1 MPSCWQLSPFTK
13 DKRANKGFVFPGSRK
28 QAGPRV
34 GLDFRAWKGELRHEW
49 QVLKSPEPGSQGA
62 GPGATGSV
70 LELAEPGNPQRVSH
84 ACHAWGK
91 LFRLNHGVAKW
102 QTTCS
107 LQEARAGR
115 KPDVKRFPTMSG
127 FCKTLVTAGKGSA
140 IRRGTDLDLPP
151 GQESG
156 RLKGIVFESG
166 NQSHMTPFTA
176 LLHGA
181 PGWIG

>member
-91 LFRLNHGVAKW
+91 LFRLNHEGGQMADHLLSARSKGR
-102 QTTCS
+102 
-107 LQEARAGR
+107 QETR
-115 KPDVKRFPTMSG
+115 
-127 FCKTLVTAGKGSA
+127 C
-140 IRRGTDLDLPP
+140 
-151 GQESG
+151 QEIPHHVWV
-156 RLKGIVFESG
+156 L
-166 NQSHMTPFTA
+166 
-176 LLHGA
+176 
-181 PGWIG
+181 